1 MRNAL
6 DQLLLPAE
14 CLLCRALLSFR
25 DSQHVVCDVCRH
37 RWRPVRAPWCGRCGQ
52 PEPLFG
58 RCRVC
63 ADWPAALVLARSA
76 VWLDPGARDAVHAL
90 KYGGLPRI
98 AADLAGAMAAFGL
111 PGRADAWLVPVPLGA
126 GRLRQR
132 GYNQSERLAR
142 ALSRRWNRPLV
153 ELLVRTRDTVTQTAL
168 TPEARRAN
176 VAGAF
181 ATRNAEG
188 GTRNVETRNAEAGT
202 RNNRTD
208 ECSAFRVP
216 SSAFER
222 PLVLVDDVFT
232 TGATLAAAARAL
244 EQAGARTVLAVT
256 FGRALVPDFT

>member
-14 CLLCRALLSFR
+14 CLQCRALLSFR
-25 DSQHVVCDVCRH
+25 DSQRLVCDVCRH

-58 RCRVC
+58 RCRLC

-76 VWLDPGARDAVHAL
+76 VWLDAGARAAVHAL
-90 KYGGLPRI
+90 KYRGLPRI
-98 AADLAGAMAAFGL
+98 AADLASAMASLDL
-111 PGRADAWLVPVPLGA
+111 PGREAAWLVPVPLGA

-153 ELLVRTRDTVTQTAL
+153 ELLARTRDTVTQTAL
-168 TPEARRAN
+168 TPEARLAN

-181 ATRNAEG
+181 ETRNGER
-188 GTRNVETRNAEAGT
+188 GTRNRSPGA
-202 RNNRTD
+202 
-208 ECSAFRVP
+208 CSAFRVP
-216 SSAFER
+216 RSAFER

-232 TGATLAAAARAL
+232 TGATLAEAARAL
-244 EQAGARTVLAVT
+244 ERAGARTVLAVT